1 VEAICIWLAVLSTFF
16 WAGFAVLPWG
26 VWPNREVLEV
36 TPVDET
42 LTEVTVVIPARNE
55 AEVIQWTLL
64 SVAAQGTDFNIILID
79 DASDDGTVAVARQLA
94 HSNLRINESAPLPRR
109 LERQALGAGTS
120 LAASYPTP
128 SGIGNS
134 IDS

>member
-1 VEAICIWLAVLSTFF
+1 MLPKARSGSNLHVARGPLDFF

-26 VWPNREVLEV
+26 VWRNREVLEV

-55 AEVIQWTLL
+55 AEVIQRTLL

-79 DASDDGTVAVARQLA
+79 DDLMT
-94 HSNLRINESAPLPRR
+94 AP
-109 LERQALGAGTS
+109 
-120 LAASYPTP
+120 
-128 SGIGNS
+128 
-134 IDS
+134 